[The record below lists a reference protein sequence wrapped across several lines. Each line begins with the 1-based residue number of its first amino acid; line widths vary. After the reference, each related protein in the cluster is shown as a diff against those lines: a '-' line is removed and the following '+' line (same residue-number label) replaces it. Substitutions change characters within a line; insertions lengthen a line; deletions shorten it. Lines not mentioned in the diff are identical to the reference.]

1 MAGINPKHIKVALD
15 YCRMNLEWPPS
26 IAEFRK
32 ICEQAAGVLPW
43 ETAFDLAVRSGDL
56 TDPNVRATYDRI
68 GSWAMTHD
76 KEVDLRRKFKTT
88 YEDILAQGRVIANE
102 AKQLEGGS
110 APIRLPVPELVKE
123 VKKDRRQELI
133 EMSEEEAGKL
143 GSGEWYERICYLRE
157 IEGMHHILKVN
168 KKTPHKAS
176 NFAAVKSSLFSSAK
190 GY

>member
-1 MAGINPKHIKVALD
+1 MEKLPLELTKALHMRFMSIFGEKFSKLFASDAFIQIWWEEWSQGMAGINPKHIKVALD

-102 AKQLEGGS
+102 AS
-110 APIRLPVPELVKE
+110 NWRVE
-123 VKKDRRQELI
+123 VL
-133 EMSEEEAGKL
+133 
-143 GSGEWYERICYLRE
+143 
-157 IEGMHHILKVN
+157 
-168 KKTPHKAS
+168 
-176 NFAAVKSSLFSSAK
+176 LFD
-190 GY
+190 YRCQN